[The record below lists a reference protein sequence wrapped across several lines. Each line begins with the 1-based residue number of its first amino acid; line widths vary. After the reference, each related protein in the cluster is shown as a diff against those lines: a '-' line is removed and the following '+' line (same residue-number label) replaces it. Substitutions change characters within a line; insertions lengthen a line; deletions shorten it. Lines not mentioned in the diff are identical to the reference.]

1 MIEFKGTTSWYPDLN
16 IEPKAIQIIP
26 PSHKTLQWCK
36 SFDLLKNNI
45 FIFTVAGAVLDF
57 HQLPKALS

>member
-45 FIFTVAGAVLDF
+45 FI
-57 HQLPKALS
+57 LPLRGQCWISTNFPKP